1 MFARTLTRF
10 HAAIAVAL
18 LALVSLAPQP
28 VQAQAFSD
36 YVENKIVDL
45 LVRGQAFTAPAT
57 VYVGLSTGAGCTDA
71 TYANEVANSNG
82 YARVKVAAGATQAL
96 TDWLSTQGNTA
107 ASTGTTGLTSNNTV
121 ITFPTP
127 TGAGWGTVTY
137 WFLADSGTY
146 GAGNLLLCDDLA
158 VSKTIN
164 AGDTVSF
171 ASGALTVTVQ

>member
-1 MFARTLTRF
+1 MFARNLNRF

-36 YVENKIVDL
+36 YVENKLVDL

-57 VYVGLSTGAGCTDA
+57 VYVGLSTAACSDSSVGT
-71 TYANEVANSNG
+71 EVANSNG

-107 ASTGTTGLTSNNTV
+107 ASTGTTGVTSNNTT

-127 TGAGWGTVTY
+127 TGAGWGTVSH
-137 WFLADSGTY
+137 WFLSDSGTY

-171 ASGALTVTVQ
+171 ATGALTITVQ